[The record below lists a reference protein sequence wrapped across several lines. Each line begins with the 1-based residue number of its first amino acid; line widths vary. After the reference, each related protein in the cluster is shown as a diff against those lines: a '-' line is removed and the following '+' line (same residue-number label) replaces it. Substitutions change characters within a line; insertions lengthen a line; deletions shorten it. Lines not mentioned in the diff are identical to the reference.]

1 MRIAYYIVFDP
12 RQQVHQQTLTCH
24 ELRGLDYVACST
36 ELIEP
41 VELGLRLWEGTY
53 EDMHAT
59 WLRWCDREGNLIP
72 TGAEWRQRA
81 DQEQQRADQEQQRAE
96 RLAMRLRAMG
106 INPDEMDD

>member
-1 MRIAYYIVFDP
+1 
-12 RQQVHQQTLTCH
+12 
-24 ELRGLDYVACST
+24 
-36 ELIEP
+36 
-41 VELGLRLWEGTY
+41 LWEGTY

-59 WLRWCDREGNLIP
+59 WLRWCDRDGNLIP
-72 TGAEWRQRA
+72 TGAEWRQRADQEQQRA